1 MERLQKRFEEEGKI
15 LREQIEA
22 DAKAQRDQKDN
33 MLKASMKQAEEDRR
47 AFMQENQT
55 LNARLGEMQKSNN
68 EMQQMVESLK
78 LQLLQNQG
86 RREEVRKPSFIDKA
100 VQVVTGLGTIASA
113 VSKCSV
119 MKAFNFLILK
129 AIFIPH

>member
-1 MERLQKRFEEEGKI
+1 MEQLQKRFEEEGNI
-15 LREQIEA
+15 LREQVEA
-22 DAKAQRDQKDN
+22 DAKAQMDN

-47 AFMQENQT
+47 AFMQENQI

-86 RREEVRKPSFIDKA
+86 RREEVRKPSFFDKA
-100 VQVVTGLGTIASA
+100 VQVVTGLGTIAGA

-119 MKAFNFLILK
+119 M
-129 AIFIPH
+129 

>member
-1 MERLQKRFEEEGKI
+1 MEQLQKRFEEEGNI
-15 LREQIEA
+15 LREQVEA
-22 DAKAQRDQKDN
+22 DAKAQMDN

-47 AFMQENQT
+47 AFMQENQI

-86 RREEVRKPSFIDKA
+86 RREEVRKPSFFDKA
-100 VQVVTGLGTIASA
+100 VQVVTGLRTIAGA

-119 MKAFNFLILK
+119 M
-129 AIFIPH
+129 

>member
-1 MERLQKRFEEEGKI
+1 MEQLQKRFEEEGNI
-15 LREQIEA
+15 LREQVEA
-22 DAKAQRDQKDN
+22 DAKAQMDN
-33 MLKASMKQAEEDRR
+33 MLKATMKQAEEDRR
-47 AFMQENQT
+47 AFMQEIQI

-86 RREEVRKPSFIDKA
+86 RREEVRKPSFFDKA
-100 VQVVTGLGTIASA
+100 VQVVTGLGTIAGA

-119 MKAFNFLILK
+119 M
-129 AIFIPH
+129 

>member
-1 MERLQKRFEEEGKI
+1 MEQLQKRFEEEGNI
-15 LREQIEA
+15 LREQVEA
-22 DAKAQRDQKDN
+22 DAKAQMDN

-47 AFMQENQT
+47 AFMQENQI
-55 LNARLGEMQKSNN
+55 LNARLGEIQKSNN

-86 RREEVRKPSFIDKA
+86 RREEVRKPSFFDKA
-100 VQVVTGLGTIASA
+100 VQVVTGLGTIAGA

-119 MKAFNFLILK
+119 M
-129 AIFIPH
+129 